1 MRIIWAAGV
10 AHALIG
16 SLLFFLTLHPLR
28 DALDANALDSAK
40 VGYAWQAMMGVI
52 AMIAAVATRARL
64 AGLLIVGGAAMS
76 MAMLSYIIFTGLR
89 PAIIVVVPIGGMIAS
104 LGVAMLMFARLRD

>member
-28 DALDANALDSAK
+28 DALDPNALDSAK
-40 VGYAWQAMMGVI
+40 VGYAWQAMMGMA
-52 AMIAAVATRARL
+52 AMITAAATRSRL
-64 AGLLIVGGAAMS
+64 AGLLIVGGAAAS
-76 MAMLSYIIFTGLR
+76 MAMLSYIIFTGIR
-89 PAIIVVVPIGGMIAS
+89 PAIMVIVPIGGMIATI
-104 LGVAMLMFARLRD
+104 GIAMLLFARPRE